1 MQGKNPLKK
10 FKMFKDVS
18 HSTLDWLW
26 HAGRVEEFKK
36 GSLLMRAKEPIRSV
50 CIQLTGKSMVYNLT
64 CAGRR
69 KIIFIFGS
77 GVLLNE
83 HVQNFQLTSCYCE
96 TIETSRIFVIPVS
109 RFLYGM
115 EQDFTLVKAVLTIQE
130 WKAWRLCHQLKNTMG
145 SIGLEKKLAAKLW
158 KLSRDFG
165 KRTPEGIEI
174 DINMPVT
181 FLADILGAPRETTS
195 RLCNQLSG
203 YGLIKMEKKRITILD
218 SDRMAVFFKTGK
230 IE

>member
-77 GVLLNE
+77 GVLLWDGTGLYFGQSSTYDTGVE
-83 HVQNFQLTSCYCE
+83 SLE
-96 TIETSRIFVIPVS
+96 TVS
-109 RFLYGM
+109 S
-115 EQDFTLVKAVLTIQE
+115 T
-130 WKAWRLCHQLKNTMG
+130 
-145 SIGLEKKLAAKLW
+145 
-158 KLSRDFG
+158 
-165 KRTPEGIEI
+165 
-174 DINMPVT
+174 
-181 FLADILGAPRETTS
+181 
-195 RLCNQLSG
+195 
-203 YGLIKMEKKRITILD
+203 
-218 SDRMAVFFKTGK
+218 
-230 IE
+230 